1 MNLGEYI
8 LVPASQAEGVF
19 KDRGSKF
26 IGYIFRVEDEAKAKE
41 LVQTVKKQHPAAVH
55 WCWAFVGGFDTEL
68 RKSTDDREPSGSAGK
83 PILNAI
89 LKVGLT
95 QTLIVVVRY
104 FGGKLL
110 GVPGLINAY
119 SGAATEAIL
128 ASGTAKLMLQIPLF
142 VPCEYEQQHQVIR
155 IAKQL
160 QLKVYPDMH
169 ELSSGISIETPPTK
183 LIEVKKQ
190 LIEARFDTF
199 HLKDIKLY
207 PC

>member
-1 MNLGEYI
+1 MNLSDSI
-8 LVPASQAEGVF
+8 LVPAREAEGIF

-26 IGYIFRVEDEAKAKE
+26 IGYIFRVEEEAKAKE

-55 WCWAFVGGFDTEL
+55 WCWAFVGGFEAEL

-83 PILNAI
+83 PILNGIIKA
-89 LKVGLT
+89 GLT

-119 SGAATEAIL
+119 SAAATEAIL
-128 ASGTAKLMLQIPLF
+128 AAGTTKLLLQVPLF
-142 VPCEYEQQHQVIR
+142 VACEYEQQHQVIR
-155 IAKQL
+155 IAKQM
-160 QLKVYPDMH
+160 QLKVYPDVY
-169 ELSSGISIETPPTK
+169 ELSSGICIESPPSK
-183 LIEVKKQ
+183 IIDIKKQ

-199 HLKDIKLY
+199 HVKDIKLY

>member
-1 MNLGEYI
+1 MSDYI
-8 LVPASQAEGVF
+8 MVPAAAAEGIF

-26 IGYIFRVEDEAKAKE
+26 IGYIFRVEAEVNAKE

-55 WCWAFVGGFDTEL
+55 WCWAFVGGFEGEL

-89 LKVGLT
+89 LKAGLT

-119 SGAATEAIL
+119 SEAASEAIL
-128 ASGTAKLMLQIPLF
+128 AAGAAKLVLQVPLF
-142 VPCEYEQQHQVIR
+142 VACDYEQQHQVIR
-155 IAKQL
+155 IAKQM
-160 QLKVYPDMH
+160 QLKVYPDVY
-169 ELSSGISIETPPTK
+169 ELSAGICIEMPPLK
-183 LIEVKKQ
+183 IIEVKKQ